1 MPKIWGAKYAL
12 EVGMSV
18 SIWVRFHSDCEHV
31 QCCHSSTL
39 LTEEK
44 TKSKYEAVS
53 VRRFQEL
60 RPLETFAS
68 FQLLRYSG
76 LHLFEL
82 GLDFGSCAKV
92 SEKWMHTNREDIVV
106 PSSALCHFKFS

>member
-1 MPKIWGAKYAL
+1 
-12 EVGMSV
+12 
-18 SIWVRFHSDCEHV
+18 
-31 QCCHSSTL
+31 

-60 RPLETFAS
+60 ISRETFAS

-76 LHLFEL
+76 LHLLEF
-82 GLDFGSCAKV
+82 GLDFGSCARV
-92 SEKWMHTNREDIVV
+92 SEKWMHAQSRRRSNTIVCSMPLEILIRFLKTTFLDQ
-106 PSSALCHFKFS
+106 PSYALLLEE